1 MKRVDTVRVSRWSQ
15 WMKETN
21 RKCRRLFFIIFS
33 NGRKEK
39 IQVARR
45 HRRKKLGQL
54 EKSDCCSGQ
63 RSLISLASSSQS
75 YRMPPQNIHQNESER
90 KRKKKKKVRAGE
102 LRNWGQVGGPVGSWT
117 MTKNWYANKNFGKR
131 SREMSGIEREK
142 ERNKKKNGRTKEE
155 RQSSLGT
162 GTLGSQSREAR
173 AVS

>member
-1 MKRVDTVRVSRWSQ
+1 
-15 WMKETN
+15 MKETN

-90 KRKKKKKVRAGE
+90 KKKKKSQSGRVEE
-102 LRNWGQVGGPVGSWT
+102 LRPGGRACRIV
-117 MTKNWYANKNFGKR
+117 NDD
-131 SREMSGIEREK
+131 
-142 ERNKKKNGRTKEE
+142 EE
-155 RQSSLGT
+155 LICQ
-162 GTLGSQSREAR
+162 
-173 AVS
+173 